1 MQVST
6 EKKEGVQHLITVTV
20 PAADVKKAYEVSF
33 RKYAKN
39 AKIDGFRKGHI
50 PAKVL
55 EQQFGG
61 QIFSDAYDSLVN
73 STIGKAI
80 EESKLDIVGYP
91 KVEVKTAT
99 FKDSEDFVYEATVEV
114 EPTIELK
121 PFKDLKL
128 KNIKA
133 TVTDADVDNM
143 IETLRKQQGKWQVK
157 DGAVAAK
164 GTRLSINFLGRS
176 EGVEFEGGK
185 AENFTLDVGETQM
198 IPGFTEQIE
207 GHKAGDK
214 FTIQVKFPEEYHAEN
229 LKGKDAEFDIT
240 VNSVSELVLPEV
252 NADFIKLF
260 GVADG
265 TIETFKADLRKNMER
280 ELSRAVYTLTRGKLF
295 DALKDQYGEIDVP
308 SVYVEMEKDRLAKN
322 FENQMRMYGMKK
334 LPDSFKKDEMFKDEA
349 EKDARLGVIV
359 RTALKNFGIEDASE
373 QYIEAQL
380 DLVAGAYEDP
390 AEVKAEI
397 RKDKKQFESVK
408 NAAIE
413 AEVVA
418 KIMAE
423 AADGDEE
430 MTFDQLVNRR

>member
-1 MQVST
+1 
-6 EKKEGVQHLITVTV
+6 
-20 PAADVKKAYEVSF
+20 
-33 RKYAKN
+33 
-39 AKIDGFRKGHI
+39 
-50 PAKVL
+50 
-55 EQQFGG
+55 
-61 QIFSDAYDSLVN
+61 
-73 STIGKAI
+73 
-80 EESKLDIVGYP
+80 
-91 KVEVKTAT
+91 
-99 FKDSEDFVYEATVEV
+99 
-114 EPTIELK
+114 
-121 PFKDLKL
+121 
-128 KNIKA
+128 
-133 TVTDADVDNM
+133 
-143 IETLRKQQGKWQVK
+143 
-157 DGAVAAK
+157 
-164 GTRLSINFLGRS
+164 
-176 EGVEFEGGK
+176 
-185 AENFTLDVGETQM
+185 
-198 IPGFTEQIE
+198 
-207 GHKAGDK
+207 
-214 FTIQVKFPEEYHAEN
+214 EEYHAEN